1 MNKPKSRL
9 GRGLSALIPSFA
21 PEVRSVDVDHII
33 VGPHQPRTFIDTQAL
48 AELTESIRLHGVL
61 QPLLL
66 SRAAA
71 SDQGGFVYYLIAGQ
85 RRLQAARMAGLTK
98 VPAVIMEAAPR
109 EQLELALVENLQ
121 RADLTPLEEAHAF
134 RQLIEEFGLTQEEVA
149 QRVGKSR
156 TAITNTLR
164 LLGLSP
170 EIQESLARGEIT
182 EGHARALL
190 GISNEGARRRAWLL
204 VRQKG
209 LSVRQ
214 TEELARLGEKAMPPP
229 KPRQAADVELR
240 ALEDRLRQV
249 LGTKVQLARNRRG
262 GRLTIHFY
270 ADEELEAILNLL
282 LHSSP
287 RPGDGP

>member
-1 MNKPKSRL
+1 L
-9 GRGLSALIPSFA
+9 
-21 PEVRSVDVDHII
+21 VDVDHII
-33 VGPHQPRTFIDTQAL
+33 IGPHQPRTFIDTQAL
-48 AELTESIRLHGVL
+48 AELTESVRLHGVL

-214 TEELARLGEKAMPPP
+214 TEELARLGERAMSPSKPPP
-229 KPRQAADVELR
+229 TADAEIR
-240 ALEDRLRQV
+240 ALEDRLRQA
-249 LGTKVQLARNRRG
+249 LGTKVQLSRSRRG

-270 ADEELEAILNLL
+270 ADDELEAILNLL
-282 LHSSP
+282 LSSSP
-287 RPGDGP
+287 RTGGSL